1 MTREQGLLKAYIR
14 SRKAKEDSEETFE
27 EAKRHFHVCE
37 SELIR
42 YLEDHNATS
51 TAKYKDLGKV
61 TLPEE
66 RLYAHCPAEYSDC
79 LKDFLVEK
87 GREDLI
93 KGTVHHGTLTSFV
106 KELIL
111 KGEKVPE
118 YISTYFKKTL
128 KHYK

>member
-61 TLPEE
+61 TLPESDYMRTV
-66 RLYAHCPAEYSDC
+66 RLNIVIVS
-79 LKDFLVEK
+79 KIFLSKK
-87 GREDLI
+87 GGRIL
-93 KGTVHHGTLTSFV
+93 S
-106 KELIL
+106 KEL
-111 KGEKVPE
+111 
-118 YISTYFKKTL
+118 STMER
-128 KHYK
+128 